1 VSFAEHTHP
10 ADEQI
15 QIAPDDTD
23 ELVRAQARAD
33 IREKRRE
40 LPRRGGREQQPDLG
54 LGGLVDV
61 GFPPEC
67 YSVFFGCEVW
77 TCSM

>member
-33 IREKRRE
+33 IRRSGASSRVVAEE
-40 LPRRGGREQQPDLG
+40 SSSLTSDSEG
-54 LGGLVDV
+54 
-61 GFPPEC
+61 
-67 YSVFFGCEVW
+67 W
-77 TCSM
+77 